1 MPYEDNRRTV
11 IEALDV
17 EALAVEITAFDKA
30 IETNRLSRDE
40 SADNYVGNFMYMG
53 TDAGHDLF
61 KDSMTRE
68 YLK

>member
-1 MPYEDNRRTV
+1 MTHEDKQHIKQTV
-11 IEALDV
+11 TI
-17 EALAVEITAFDKA
+17 AFDKA
-30 IETNRLSRDE
+30 IETNRLSKDE

-53 TDAGHDLF
+53 TDAGRDLF

>member
-1 MPYEDNRRTV
+1 MPHEDMKQTV
-11 IEALDV
+11 TI
-17 EALAVEITAFDKA
+17 AFDKA
-30 IETNRLSRDE
+30 IETNRLSKDE

-53 TDAGHDLF
+53 TDAGRDLF

>member
-1 MPYEDNRRTV
+1 MPYEDMKQTV
-11 IEALDV
+11 TI
-17 EALAVEITAFDKA
+17 AFDKA
-30 IETNRLSRDE
+30 IETNRLSKDE

-53 TDAGHDLF
+53 TDAGRDLF

>member
-1 MPYEDNRRTV
+1 MPHEDMQHMKQTV
-11 IEALDV
+11 TI
-17 EALAVEITAFDKA
+17 AFDKA
-30 IETNRLSRDE
+30 IETNRLSKDE

-53 TDAGHDLF
+53 TDAGRDLF

>member
-1 MPYEDNRRTV
+1 MTYEDMRNILQTISPTASV
-11 IEALDV
+11 
-17 EALAVEITAFDKA
+17 AFDKA
-30 IETNRLSRDE
+30 IETNRLSKDE

-53 TDAGHDLF
+53 TDAGRDLF

>member
-1 MPYEDNRRTV
+1 MKQTV
-11 IEALDV
+11 TI
-17 EALAVEITAFDKA
+17 AFDKA
-30 IETNRLSRDE
+30 IETNRLSKDE

-53 TDAGHDLF
+53 TDAGRDLF